1 MKRVVVLGDV
11 IEDIIVISDSAR
23 QLNTDNP
30 SEISS
35 KPGGSGANFAVWLAS
50 LGVEVELVARVGA
63 SDRARLTNYFET
75 KFVIAKLEP
84 DENLHTGKI
93 VVLVEGN
100 NRTFF
105 TDRGANEGLTA
116 KSADLSKTDVLYLS
130 GYAVMSMGIQRTQE
144 LIEKAGSVGVL
155 VAVDPGSKSF
165 IGHFGAAEFLE
176 AISGSD
182 FIFPNAD
189 EYELLSRR
197 ANLKELFPEVIV
209 TSGEEGAE
217 VLGIAKSPAFE
228 VEVVDSTGAGD
239 AFAAKYLAQRLA
251 GLEVED
257 ALRDANAFAAQAV
270 TKPGG
275 QP

>member
-84 DENLHTGKI
+84 DEKIRTGKI

-165 IGHFGAAEFLE
+165 IDQFGAAEFLE

-189 EYELLSRR
+189 EYELLSKQ

-209 TSGEEGAE
+209 TSGEDGAE

>member
-84 DENLHTGKI
+84 DEKLHTGKI

-165 IGHFGAAEFLE
+165 IDQFGAAEFLE

-189 EYELLSRR
+189 EYELLSKQ
-197 ANLKELFPEVIV
+197 ANLQELFPEVIV

-228 VEVVDSTGAGD
+228 VEVIDSTGAGD

>member
-30 SEISS
+30 AEINS

-63 SDRARLTNYFET
+63 ADRARLTNYFET

-84 DENLHTGKI
+84 DEQLHTGKI

-105 TDRGANEGLTA
+105 TDRGANEKLTA

-130 GYAVMSMGIQRTQE
+130 GYAVMSMGIQRTQQ

-155 VAVDPGSKSF
+155 IAVDPGSRSF
-165 IGHFGAAEFLE
+165 ISQFGPSEFLE
-176 AISGSD
+176 AISGAD
-182 FIFPNAD
+182 FIFPNSD
-189 EYELLSRR
+189 EYELLSKH
-197 ANLKELFPEVIV
+197 ANLAEHFPEVIV

-217 VLGIAKSPAFE
+217 VLGIAKSPAFD

-251 GLEVED
+251 GVDVED

>member
-165 IGHFGAAEFLE
+165 IDQFGAAEFLE

-189 EYELLSRR
+189 EYELLSRH

-217 VLGIAKSPAFE
+217 VLGMAKSPAFE

>member
-30 SEISS
+30 AEINS

-63 SDRARLTNYFET
+63 ADRARLTNYFET

-84 DENLHTGKI
+84 EEQLHTGKI

-105 TDRGANEGLTA
+105 TDRGANEKLTA

-130 GYAVMSMGIQRTQE
+130 GYAVMSMGIQRTQQ

-155 VAVDPGSKSF
+155 IAVDPGSRSF
-165 IGHFGAAEFLE
+165 ISQFGPSEFLE
-176 AISGSD
+176 AISGAD
-182 FIFPNAD
+182 FIFPNSD
-189 EYELLSRR
+189 EYELLSKH
-197 ANLKELFPEVIV
+197 ANLAEHFPEVIV

-217 VLGIAKSPAFE
+217 VLGIAKSPAFD

-251 GLEVED
+251 GVDVED

>member
-84 DENLHTGKI
+84 DEKIHTGKI

-165 IGHFGAAEFLE
+165 ISQFGAAEFLE

-189 EYELLSRR
+189 EYELLSRH
-197 ANLKELFPEVIV
+197 ANLQELFPEVIL

>member
-30 SEISS
+30 AEINS

-63 SDRARLTNYFET
+63 ADRARLTNYFET

-84 DENLHTGKI
+84 DEQLHTGKI

-105 TDRGANEGLTA
+105 TDRGANEKLTA

-130 GYAVMSMGIQRTQE
+130 GYAVMSMGIQRTQQ

-155 VAVDPGSKSF
+155 IAVDPGSRSF
-165 IGHFGAAEFLE
+165 ISQFGPAEFLQ
-176 AISGSD
+176 ATSGAD
-182 FIFPNAD
+182 FIFPNSD
-189 EYELLSRR
+189 EYELLSKH
-197 ANLKELFPEVIV
+197 ANLAEQFPEVIV

-217 VLGIAKSPAFE
+217 VLGIAKSPAFD

-251 GLEVED
+251 GVDVED

>member
-35 KPGGSGANFAVWLAS
+35 KPGGSGADFAVWLAS

-84 DENLHTGKI
+84 DEKIHTGKI

-165 IGHFGAAEFLE
+165 ISQFGAAEFLE

-189 EYELLSRR
+189 EYELLSKQ

-209 TSGEEGAE
+209 TSGEDGAE

-239 AFAAKYLAQRLA
+239 TFAAKYLAQRLA

>member
-84 DENLHTGKI
+84 DEKIHTGKI

-165 IGHFGAAEFLE
+165 IDQFGAAEFLE

-189 EYELLSRR
+189 EYELLSRH
-197 ANLKELFPEVIV
+197 ANLQELFPEVIV
-209 TSGEEGAE
+209 TSGVEGAE

>member
-11 IEDIIVISDSAR
+11 IEDIIVISDASR
-23 QLNTDNP
+23 QKNTDNP
-30 SEISS
+30 AEISS

-50 LGVEVELVARVGA
+50 LGIEVELVARVA
-63 SDRARLTNYFET
+63 AADRARLTNYFET

-84 DENLHTGKI
+84 DESLPTGKI

-100 NRTFF
+100 DRTFF
-105 TDRGANEGLTA
+105 TDRGANEKLTA
-116 KSADLSKTDVLYLS
+116 KNADLSKTDVLYLS

-155 VAVDPGSKSF
+155 IAVDPGSRSF
-165 IGHFGAAEFLE
+165 IGQFGADQFLE
-176 AISGSD
+176 AISGAD
-182 FIFPNAD
+182 FIFPNSD
-189 EYELLSRR
+189 EYQLL
-197 ANLKELFPEVIV
+197 AAHADLQEVFPEVIV
-209 TSGEEGAE
+209 THGDQGAE
-217 VLGIAKSPAFE
+217 VLGIAKAPAFE

-251 GLEVED
+251 GNEVFD
-257 ALRDANAFAAQAV
+257 SLKDANAFAAQAV
-270 TKPGG
+270 TKAGG

>member
-84 DENLHTGKI
+84 DEKLHTGKI

-165 IGHFGAAEFLE
+165 ISQFGAAEFLE

-189 EYELLSRR
+189 EYELLSRH
-197 ANLKELFPEVIV
+197 ANLQELFPEVIV
-209 TSGEEGAE
+209 TSGEDGAE

>member
-84 DENLHTGKI
+84 DEKIHTGKI

-165 IGHFGAAEFLE
+165 ISQFGAAEFLE

-189 EYELLSRR
+189 EYELLSRH

-217 VLGIAKSPAFE
+217 VLGMAKSPAFE

-251 GLEVED
+251 GLEFED

>member
-84 DENLHTGKI
+84 DEKIHTGKI

-165 IGHFGAAEFLE
+165 IDQFGAAEFLE

-189 EYELLSRR
+189 EYELLSRH
-197 ANLKELFPEVIV
+197 ANLQELFPEVIV

>member
-63 SDRARLTNYFET
+63 ADRARLTNYFET

-84 DENLHTGKI
+84 DDKLHTGKI

-105 TDRGANEGLTA
+105 TDRGANHGLTA

-165 IGHFGAAEFLE
+165 ISQFGAAEFLE

-189 EYELLSRR
+189 EYELLSRH
-197 ANLKELFPEVIV
+197 ANLQELFPEVIV

>member
-30 SEISS
+30 AEINS

-63 SDRARLTNYFET
+63 ADRARLTNYFET

-84 DENLHTGKI
+84 EEQLHTGKI

-105 TDRGANEGLTA
+105 TDRGANEKLTA

-130 GYAVMSMGIQRTQE
+130 GYAVMSMGIQRTQQ

-155 VAVDPGSKSF
+155 IAVDPGSRSF
-165 IGHFGAAEFLE
+165 ISQFGPSEFLE
-176 AISGSD
+176 AISGAD
-182 FIFPNAD
+182 FIFPNSD
-189 EYELLSRR
+189 EYELLSKH
-197 ANLKELFPEVIV
+197 ANLAEHFPEVIV

-217 VLGIAKSPAFE
+217 VLGVAKSPAFD

-251 GLEVED
+251 GVDVED

>member
-63 SDRARLTNYFET
+63 ADRARLTNYFET

-84 DENLHTGKI
+84 DEKLHTGKI

-155 VAVDPGSKSF
+155 VAVDPGSRSF
-165 IGHFGAAEFLE
+165 ISQFGAPEFLE

-189 EYELLSRR
+189 EYELLSRH
-197 ANLKELFPEVIV
+197 ANLQELFPEVIV
-209 TSGEEGAE
+209 TSGDEGAE

-228 VEVVDSTGAGD
+228 VEVIDSTGAGD

-251 GLEVED
+251 GLKVVD

>member
-30 SEISS
+30 AEINS

-63 SDRARLTNYFET
+63 ADRARLTNYFET

-84 DENLHTGKI
+84 DEQLHTGKI

-105 TDRGANEGLTA
+105 TDRGANEKLTA

-130 GYAVMSMGIQRTQE
+130 GYAVMSMGIERTQQ

-155 VAVDPGSKSF
+155 IAVDPGSRSF
-165 IGHFGAAEFLE
+165 ISQFGPSEFLE
-176 AISGSD
+176 AISGAD
-182 FIFPNAD
+182 FIFPNSD
-189 EYELLSRR
+189 EYELLSKH
-197 ANLKELFPEVIV
+197 ANLAEQFPEVIV
-209 TSGEEGAE
+209 TSGEKGAE
-217 VLGIAKSPAFE
+217 VLGIAKSPAFV

-251 GLEVED
+251 GVDVED

>member
-84 DENLHTGKI
+84 DEKIHTGKI

-165 IGHFGAAEFLE
+165 ISQFGAAEFLE

-189 EYELLSRR
+189 EYELLSRH
-197 ANLKELFPEVIV
+197 ANLQELFPEVIV

>member
-35 KPGGSGANFAVWLAS
+35 KPGGSGANFAAWLAS

-63 SDRARLTNYFET
+63 ADRTRLTNYFET

-84 DENLHTGKI
+84 DEKLHTGKI

-155 VAVDPGSKSF
+155 VAVDPGSRSF
-165 IGHFGAAEFLE
+165 ISQFGAPEFLE

-189 EYELLSRR
+189 EYELLSKH
-197 ANLKELFPEVIV
+197 ANLQELFPEVIV
-209 TSGEEGAE
+209 TSGDEGAE

-228 VEVVDSTGAGD
+228 VEVIDSTGAGD

-251 GLEVED
+251 GLKVVD

>member
-11 IEDIIVISDSAR
+11 IEDTIVISDSAR

-84 DENLHTGKI
+84 DEKLPTGKI

-165 IGHFGAAEFLE
+165 ISQFGASEFLE

-189 EYELLSRR
+189 EYELLSRH
-197 ANLKELFPEVIV
+197 ANLQELFPEVIV

-217 VLGIAKSPAFE
+217 VLGLAKSPAFE
-228 VEVVDSTGAGD
+228 VEVIDSTGAGD

-251 GLEVED
+251 GLEVVD

>member
-84 DENLHTGKI
+84 DEKIHTGKI

-165 IGHFGAAEFLE
+165 ISQFGAAEFLE

-189 EYELLSRR
+189 EYELLSRH
-197 ANLKELFPEVIV
+197 ANLQELFPEVIV
-209 TSGEEGAE
+209 TSGEDGAE

>member
-84 DENLHTGKI
+84 DEKIHTGKI

-165 IGHFGAAEFLE
+165 IDQFGAAEFLE

-189 EYELLSRR
+189 EYELLSRH

-217 VLGIAKSPAFE
+217 VLGMAKSPAFE

>member
-30 SEISS
+30 AEISS

-63 SDRARLTNYFET
+63 ADRARLTNYFET

-84 DENLHTGKI
+84 DEQLHTGKI

-105 TDRGANEGLTA
+105 TDRGANEKLTA

-155 VAVDPGSKSF
+155 IAVDPGSRSF
-165 IGHFGAAEFLE
+165 ISQFGPAEFLE
-176 AISGSD
+176 AISGAD
-182 FIFPNAD
+182 FIFPNSD
-189 EYELLSRR
+189 EYELLTKH
-197 ANLKELFPEVIV
+197 ANLAELFPEVIV
-209 TSGEEGAE
+209 TAGEEGAE
-217 VLGIAKSPAFE
+217 VLGIAKSPAFD

-251 GLEVED
+251 GVDVED

>member
-30 SEISS
+30 AEINS

-63 SDRARLTNYFET
+63 ADRARLTNYFET

-84 DENLHTGKI
+84 DEQLHTGKI

-105 TDRGANEGLTA
+105 TDRGANEKLTA

-130 GYAVMSMGIQRTQE
+130 GYAVMSMGIQRTQQ

-155 VAVDPGSKSF
+155 IAVDPGSRSF
-165 IGHFGAAEFLE
+165 IAQFGPSEFLE
-176 AISGSD
+176 AISGAD
-182 FIFPNAD
+182 FIFPNSD
-189 EYELLSRR
+189 EYELLSKH
-197 ANLKELFPEVIV
+197 ANLAEQFPEVIV
-209 TSGEEGAE
+209 TSGEKGAE
-217 VLGIAKSPAFE
+217 VLGIAKSPAFD

-251 GLEVED
+251 GVDVED

>member
-30 SEISS
+30 ANISS

-50 LGVEVELVARVGA
+50 LGVEVELVARVA
-63 SDRARLTNYFET
+63 AADRARLTNYFET

-84 DENLHTGKI
+84 DENTHTGKI

-105 TDRGANEGLTA
+105 TDRGANANLVA
-116 KSADLSKTDVLYLS
+116 NSADLSKTDVLYLS
-130 GYAVMSMGIQRTQE
+130 GYAVMSMGVGRTQE
-144 LIEKAGSVGVL
+144 LIEKAAAAGVL

-165 IGHFGAAEFLE
+165 ISQFGAAEFLE
-176 AISGSD
+176 AIASAD

-189 EYELLSRR
+189 EFELLSRH
-197 ANLKELFPEVIV
+197 ADLQELFSEVVV
-209 TSGEEGAE
+209 TSGEHGAE
-217 VLGIAKSPAFE
+217 VLGIAKAPAVE

-251 GLEVED
+251 GFDVPDSLK
-257 ALRDANAFAAQAV
+257 DANAFAAQAV
-270 TKPGG
+270 TQPGG

>member
-63 SDRARLTNYFET
+63 ADRARLTNYFET

-84 DENLHTGKI
+84 DEKLHTGKS

-100 NRTFF
+100 SRTFF

-130 GYAVMSMGIQRTQE
+130 GYAVMSMGVERTQE

-155 VAVDPGSKSF
+155 VAVAPGSKSF
-165 IGHFGAAEFLE
+165 ISQFGAAEFLE

-189 EYELLSRR
+189 EYELLSRH
-197 ANLKELFPEVIV
+197 ANLQDLFSEVIV

-228 VEVVDSTGAGD
+228 VEVIDSTGAGD

-251 GLEVED
+251 GLEVVD

-270 TKPGG
+270 TKHGG

>member
-30 SEISS
+30 AEINS

-63 SDRARLTNYFET
+63 ADRARLTNYFET

-84 DENLHTGKI
+84 DEQLHTGKI

-105 TDRGANEGLTA
+105 TDRGANEKLTA
-116 KSADLSKTDVLYLS
+116 KSADFSKTDVLYLS
-130 GYAVMSMGIQRTQE
+130 GYAVMSMGIQRTQQ

-155 VAVDPGSKSF
+155 IAVDPGSRSF
-165 IGHFGAAEFLE
+165 IAQFGPSEFLE
-176 AISGSD
+176 AISGAD
-182 FIFPNAD
+182 FIFPNSD
-189 EYELLSRR
+189 EYELLSKH
-197 ANLKELFPEVIV
+197 ANLAEQFPEVIV
-209 TSGEEGAE
+209 TSGEKGAE
-217 VLGIAKSPAFE
+217 VLGIAKSPAFD

-251 GLEVED
+251 GVDVED